1 MVDEEHGIIDYLPH
15 YEKNCMKT
23 IIIKP
28 MGIIKKKTYCAI
40 LSYAVENICRNLIS
54 ELHQVGILVSRILH
68 VSGKK
73 SGHFQIVAINPS
85 KLGLK

>member
-23 IIIKP
+23 IFIKAIRKV
-28 MGIIKKKTYCAI
+28 MGIIKEKTYCAI

-54 ELHQVGILVSRILH
+54 ELHQVGILVSRILD
-68 VSGKK
+68 VFGKNLDIFK
-73 SGHFQIVAINPS
+73 
-85 KLGLK
+85 